1 MYNEIIKK
9 GYDYIEV
16 IKDISNG
23 ADPSLLFKVL
33 DAISLEPNFHLGL
46 RLAEEKGFGD
56 KSWFYCYEGDID
68 TYKKNNTNPEDPEE
82 VFFSCYDKSEVF
94 KIFDH
99 LLVESSEM
107 GAWQAYLLSVAM
119 TMLPTTWHGAYFD
132 RKYIFQIEDLW
143 NHGQKISLFGPRFEQ
158 NEEYE
163 VAPQVIKINDNTAI
177 SACYWNDWEGLV
189 REKISLSMLD
199 GKVHFK
205 YPFDKEVLYKYK
217 CGIKF

>member
-1 MYNEIIKK
+1 MYNEIINK
-9 GYDYIEV
+9 GYDYIKV
-16 IKDISNG
+16 IEDISNG
-23 ADPSLLFKVL
+23 AEQSLLFKVL

-46 RLAEEKGFGD
+46 RLAEDNSFGD

-68 TYKKNNTNPEDPEE
+68 TYKRNNTNPEDPEE
-82 VFFSCYDKSEVF
+82 VFFSCYDRSEVF

-132 RKYIFQIEDLW
+132 RKYIFQTVDLW

-158 NEEYE
+158 NEDYE

>member
-46 RLAEEKGFGD
+46 RLAEEKGFGG

-119 TMLPTTWHGAYFD
+119 TMLPTWWHGGYFR